1 MEDKAYKYLKLD
13 QYKNLKWIHDV
24 AGLNFG
30 YSIGFLILNIIL
42 LCVYF
47 TYFIATRI
55 LCTLNWKDT
64 SKEIHW
70 NFLEV
75 EESMQKNLEK
85 LKNLNNMII
94 KNQY

>member
-30 YSIGFLILNIIL
+30 YSIGLLILNIIL
-42 LCVYF
+42 L
-47 TYFIATRI
+47 RI

-75 EESMQKNLEK
+75 EESIQKNLEK
-85 LKNLNNMII
+85 LKNFNNMII